1 MRDIQT
7 HRILRRVVV
16 AVFAMLLTGGAS
28 LANARDGETE
38 VLADSIIREFLESF
52 EKGDTAPAEVQLEEA
67 VPQSNHTTR
76 AKVAA
81 LLNLSPWRSW
91 VHLFCD
97 QTVGACAVTFWC
109 GQQTGDPV
117 TWDVSVPAGRIFTY
131 WPGKTDSV
139 GRSADFEAALVAA
152 GLTGTEA
159 RARTTCTV
167 RSNDSVEARAY
178 TFLAGEILPVANQA
192 PATSSTS
199 PPDPQPQ
206 PQSLSSGSYTME
218 WTVVSCTGQSPGQRI
233 RFPFTLTVSGSSFS
247 GRHPGSGTSAGQT
260 WYWNGTISSSG
271 RITGRYQAGTISSG
285 PFSGQVQGNRSASGT
300 VSEVG
305 CTLNWRIY

>member
-16 AVFAMLLTGGAS
+16 AVFAMLLAGGAS

-91 VHLFCD
+91 IHLFCD

-117 TWDVSVPAGRIFTY
+117 TWDVSVPAGRIFAY

-139 GRSADFEAALVAA
+139 GRTADFEAALVAA
-152 GLTGTEA
+152 GLTATEA

-206 PQSLSSGSYTME
+206 PQSLSSGSYTIE
-218 WTVVSCTGQSPGQRI
+218 WTIVSCPSSNSLRPGQRI
-233 RFPFTLTVSGSSFS
+233 RLPFTLTVSGSSFS
-247 GRHPGSGTSAGQT
+247 GRNAGSTSSQT

-271 RITGRYQAGTISSG
+271 RITGSIRIGSSPSGT
-285 PFSGQVQGNRSASGT
+285 FTGQVHGQRSASGS
-300 VSEVG
+300 VPGS
-305 CTLNWRIY
+305 CSFNWRIY